1 LNAGIIYVHIFYL
14 KCLWEGF
21 KTPHFAHK
29 IGESG
34 LAGVERKNVFEYLLF
49 KMYFEGIKTPR
60 FANKMV
66 ESKFS
71 GVGRNNIVENV
82 LFDML
87 LGRHE
92 NTKFCT

>member
-1 LNAGIIYVHIFYL
+1 MHIFYL

-21 KTPHFAHK
+21 KTLHFAHK

-34 LAGVERKNVFEYLLF
+34 LAGVERKNIFEYLLF
-49 KMYFEGIKTPR
+49 KIHFEGIKTPR
-60 FANKMV
+60 FANKLV

-82 LFDML
+82 LFEMAF
-87 LGRHE
+87 G
-92 NTKFCT
+92 KA

>member
-1 LNAGIIYVHIFYL
+1 MYVNIFYL
-14 KCLWEGF
+14 KW
-21 KTPHFAHK
+21 H
-29 IGESG
+29 
-34 LAGVERKNVFEYLLF
+34 
-49 KMYFEGIKTPR
+49 FEGIKTPR

-82 LFDML
+82 LFEML

>member
-1 LNAGIIYVHIFYL
+1 
-14 KCLWEGF
+14 
-21 KTPHFAHK
+21 
-29 IGESG
+29 
-34 LAGVERKNVFEYLLF
+34 
-49 KMYFEGIKTPR
+49 MYFEGIKTPR

-82 LFDML
+82 LFEML